1 VVNIFFLSTLTLFIF
16 LVLRNYDGRGLP
28 LITSEANQEKVTY
41 GAGQQYHDISQ
52 RIRGKKFSR
61 TVPYIVDWHVSRRDI
76 INGVETNFVKEYP
89 YVVSLLNRD
98 DNGAIWHT
106 CGGSLVT
113 PNIVLTAAHC
123 ARHIKLAIVGQH
135 YTDHDKRKNFSWNGK
150 ILVISELIIH
160 PEYNSSTGDNDFL
173 LVKLPIWI
181 DDFPYININSDLS
194 IPKANG
200 SEKEM
205 EVIVLGWGLTKEG
218 DSNSASVILRK
229 AKLNY
234 IRNYICGLA
243 YGYSHIKKSM
253 MCAFSEQ
260 KKGPC
265 NRDSGGPL
273 IIQHE
278 NGPEKDLLIGLVSWG
293 ETCGSS
299 KYPGVYAR
307 VSSAYEWINGVICGG
322 LSPESCYNRGEMKF
336 NKISPYQS
344 ILSPSTLP
352 SQQLILSSSNLPS
365 RSPSLSPSQSSSIS
379 PSQSSSTPPSR
390 QKWNL
395 TPKPSILLS
404 QKPSPNVIR
413 AESRES
419 LSSCRDFSGFF
430 NSSRKK
436 KGKLRN
442 CLWVSSTT
450 SRLSRWYRCY
460 RFAFYCPKT
469 CEKC

>member
-1 VVNIFFLSTLTLFIF
+1 
-16 LVLRNYDGRGLP
+16 
-28 LITSEANQEKVTY
+28 
-41 GAGQQYHDISQ
+41 
-52 RIRGKKFSR
+52 
-61 TVPYIVDWHVSRRDI
+61 
-76 INGVETNFVKEYP
+76 
-89 YVVSLLNRD
+89 
-98 DNGAIWHT
+98 
-106 CGGSLVT
+106 
-113 PNIVLTAAHC
+113 
-123 ARHIKLAIVGQH
+123 
-135 YTDHDKRKNFSWNGK
+135 
-150 ILVISELIIH
+150 LIIH

-395 TPKPSILLS
+395 TPKPSILPS